1 MRINRVNTNAIQQ
14 KAKVFFHSQQ
24 WKELLGFFV
33 FVALVSCFWLL
44 QSLQQ
49 KIEREISI
57 PIHYINIPN
66 GLFVSD
72 SLPERMTFKLSDKG
86 SVFWKYFFNKKLTAI
101 RVDLRDLPSNQK
113 SYTIERYALS
123 AQIQNLLA
131 NTTQILSFQPEKIQ
145 VGYSPLQKKKI
156 PVLINGKIATAAGFM
171 FRDSIHIQ
179 PSEVWIYGKSAALL
193 DTIQFI
199 ETELVNKENISR
211 KLNLN
216 LRLIVPK
223 GVGLD
228 TEKVNLTA
236 DIDEYTEKTIELP
249 ALCYNQ
255 PENILVRFFPA
266 SVSVISQLAMNQYSQ
281 LKDSDLAVSV
291 DYNKLSQNQGATIK
305 LVLSRKPLWLIH
317 YRIVPESV
325 EYLIE
330 QKKDL

>member
-1 MRINRVNTNAIQQ
+1 MKFKRVNRNAIQQ
-14 KAKVFFHSQQ
+14 KAKVFFRSQQ
-24 WKELLGFFV
+24 WKEFLAFLV

-57 PIHYINIPN
+57 PVYYSQPPK

-72 SLPERMTFKLSDKG
+72 SLPKRITFKLSDKG
-86 SVFWKYFFNKKLTAI
+86 SVFWKYFFNKKFTAI
-101 RVDLRDLPSNQK
+101 RVDLKDLPLNQY
-113 SYTIERYALS
+113 SYTIERYALN

-131 NTTQILSFQPEKIQ
+131 STTQILSFQPEKIQ
-145 VGYSPLQKKKI
+145 VNYSPLQKKTV

-179 PSEVWIYGKSAALL
+179 PSEVCIYAKSADLL
-193 DTIQFI
+193 DTIRFI

-216 LRLIVPK
+216 LRLMAPK
-223 GVGLD
+223 DVSLD
-228 TEKVNLTA
+228 TEKVKLTA
-236 DIDEYTEKTIELP
+236 EIDEYTEKTIELP
-249 ALCYNQ
+249 ALCFNQ
-255 PENILVRFFPA
+255 PENIQVRFFPA
-266 SVSVISQLAMNQYSQ
+266 SVNVISQLPLSQYSQ
-281 LKDSDLAVSV
+281 LKNSDLAVSV
-291 DYNKLSQNQGATIK
+291 DYDKLSQNPGTTIK
-305 LVLSRKPLWLIH
+305 LVLSRKPSWLVH

-330 QKKDL
+330 QKRDL